1 MSLVSLSRFAEPNS
15 CCSHLHLHLFDNFRH
30 FDCVLCH
37 VKDTYCCTVLNLT
50 QKLNNTFPRK
60 LESISDYFF
69 QEYMGSLDSII
80 CIQGLGPVSL
90 VLHAT
95 SSFFYRATQ

>member
-60 LESISDYFF
+60 HVTFH
-69 QEYMGSLDSII
+69 EYMGSLDSII